1 MKISNGKVFL
11 DGKFVTGV
19 DVKIDDDSGKILE
32 IGNVEADVEIDA
44 TGKFVIPGL
53 IDIHF
58 HGCVG
63 SDFCD
68 GSAEAIEKIA
78 KYQIS
83 QGVTSICPATMTF
96 SEEILIPIM
105 KAAREFEAKQQ
116 NGNVEDVASLVGIN
130 MEGPYISPKK
140 VGAQNPK
147 YVRPGDIDEF
157 KRLQNISG
165 NLIKLVDIAP
175 EEEGGIEFAREA
187 SNEGVVVSIAHTCA
201 DFDVTKR
208 AFDAG
213 ARQMTHLFNAM
224 NPIHHRN
231 PGPVIAASE
240 DERIMAELI
249 CDGIH
254 SHPAIIRTAFK
265 LFGDD
270 RIILISDSMR
280 ACGLKDGIYDL
291 GGQNVEVKGALA
303 TIEGGAIAGS
313 VTNLA
318 DCLRYAVKEAK
329 IPIESAVKCATENP
343 AKAVGLDD
351 KIGSIK
357 NGLDGDLVLLNDD
370 LSLFKVIQKGRCVK
384 SIH

>member
-1 MKISNGKVFL
+1 MKIKNGNVFI
-11 DGKFVTGV
+11 DGKFVDG
-19 DVKIDDDSGKILE
+19 I
-32 IGNVEADVEIDA
+32 DVEIDDES
-44 TGKFVIPGL
+44 GKIINVGTVDSDVDIDAAGKYVIPGL
-53 IDIHF
+53 IDLHF

-68 GSAEAIEKIA
+68 GTIEAIEKIA
-78 KYQIS
+78 KFQIS
-83 QGVTSICPATMTF
+83 NGITSICPATMTF
-96 SEEILIPIM
+96 SEEILNPIM
-105 KAAREFEAKQQ
+105 DASRQFASEQQ
-116 NGNVEDVASLVGIN
+116 RSNDAQFATLVGIN

-147 YVRPGDIDEF
+147 YVRPGDINEF
-157 KRLQNISG
+157 KRLQEKSG

-175 EEEGGIEFAREA
+175 EEEGGIDFARQA
-187 SNEGVVVSIAHTCA
+187 TREGVVVSIAHTCA
-201 DFDVTKR
+201 DYDVAKE
-208 AFDAG
+208 AFEAG

-231 PGPVIAASE
+231 PGPIVAASE
-240 DERIMAELI
+240 DARVMAELI

-254 SHPAIIRTAFK
+254 SHPAIIRMAFK

-280 ACGLKDGIYDL
+280 ACGLEDGTYDL
-291 GGQNVEVKGALA
+291 GGQSVEVHGALV

-329 IPIESAVKCATENP
+329 ISLESAVKCTTENP
-343 AKAVGLDD
+343 AKALNMSDKVGSV
-351 KIGSIK
+351 KC
-357 NGLDGDLVLLNDD
+357 GLYGDLVLLNED
-370 LSLFKVIQKGRCVK
+370 LSLLNVIKRGKLVNF
-384 SIH
+384 